1 MSNAAHLDGCHVNE
15 WVTELCVY
23 EGFWVNPCGVD
34 IPDTRVRSGPFTSL
48 ALYMVHSKPFD
59 FGGPNQWV
67 FGWAL

>member
-1 MSNAAHLDGCHVNE
+1 MSNATHLDGCHVNE

-48 ALYMVHSKPFD
+48 PFAHPSEQR
-59 FGGPNQWV
+59 GPMR
-67 FGWAL
+67 FIHTE